1 MEVTKVAVLMGLPL
15 RVKPAIE
22 TRRTLSATGEPC
34 IYKSGMNLATFES
47 SGLSLLAAASWGG
60 GDFSGGLA
68 TKQANVFRVVAIA
81 HGAGLVAILAMA
93 LLTGEPVPP
102 ASSLWW
108 GAFAGFIGAFGIAAL
123 YRALAVGRM
132 GVVAPVA
139 AVVTGVLPGSIWVL
153 TPEGLP
159 DRLQL
164 GGFALALVS
173 IWLLAGSNETANSRR
188 GIGLAALAG
197 VMFGLFLI
205 AGKQAGHHGI
215 FWPLVAARVVSTSLM
230 AAVVLFL
237 PRDPRPMRPVLWV
250 MVLSGLLD
258 SVGNALFIAAT
269 RHGRLDVAAVL
280 SSLYPATTVILA
292 RFLLKERIAKW
303 QGVGIACALISVALI
318 SMR

>member
-1 MEVTKVAVLMGLPL
+1 
-15 RVKPAIE
+15 
-22 TRRTLSATGEPC
+22 
-34 IYKSGMNLATFES
+34 MNLATLES

-68 TKQANVFRVVAIA
+68 TKHASVFRVVAIA

-102 ASSLWW
+102 ASTLWW

-139 AVVTGVLPGSIWVL
+139 AVVTGILPVLLGAYVD
-153 TPEGLP
+153 GLP
-159 DRLQL
+159 DLLQL

-173 IWLLAGSNETANSRR
+173 IWLLAGSNETADSRR

-237 PRDPRPMRPVLWV
+237 PRDPRPIRPVLWV
-250 MVLSGLLD
+250 VVLSGLLD

-303 QGVGIACALISVALI
+303 QGVGIVCALISVALI

>member
-1 MEVTKVAVLMGLPL
+1 
-15 RVKPAIE
+15 
-22 TRRTLSATGEPC
+22 
-34 IYKSGMNLATFES
+34 MNLATLES

-60 GDFSGGLA
+60 GDFSGGFA

-81 HGAGLVAILAMA
+81 HGTGLVATLTMA

-123 YRALAVGRM
+123 YRALAIGRM
-132 GVVAPVA
+132 GIVAPVA
-139 AVVTGVLPGSIWVL
+139 AVVTGILPVLLG
-153 TPEGLP
+153 TYTDGLP
-159 DRLQL
+159 DSLQL
-164 GGFALALVS
+164 GGFALALAS
-173 IWLLAGSNETANSRR
+173 IWLLAGANETAESRK

-205 AGKQAGHHGI
+205 AGKQAGHNGI
-215 FWPLVAARVVSTSLM
+215 FWPLVAARVVSTSMM
-230 AAVVLFL
+230 AAVVFFL
-237 PRDPRPMRPVLWV
+237 PRDPRPLGPILWV
-250 MVLSGLLD
+250 VMLSGLLD
-258 SVGNALFIAAT
+258 AIGNALFIAAT

-303 QGVGIACALISVALI
+303 QGVGIVCALVSVALI
-318 SMR
+318 STR